1 MLCTVK
7 LSKLKVY
14 GHVDVWVHRKSRSH
28 LADTLNKASHV
39 QHVRLPR
46 VVMLLFLD
54 SILLDIHSINRL
66 CSSVL
71 DVEFLSS
78 SEDAHVLDMDFDD
91 KLTAYIVVAQ
101 IVAFNH

>member
-1 MLCTVK
+1 M
-7 LSKLKVY
+7 
-14 GHVDVWVHRKSRSH
+14 
-28 LADTLNKASHV
+28 ADTLNEASHV

-54 SILLDIHSINRL
+54 SVLLDVHSVNRL

-78 SEDAHVLDMDFDD
+78 SEDAHVLDMNFDD
-91 KLTAYIVVAQ
+91 KLPAYIVVAQ
-101 IVAFNH
+101 IVAFHH